1 MANLDA
7 PGPVIVTLG
16 LTKSWPLVNVIVPM
30 TPVKSMVSPDPARC
44 NAPRNVVGSLTSSP
58 VLVTIHLV
66 AASAGTASGIIASKT
81 PTEQST
87 KAANIRGLKMPASEF
102 GFFFI
107 KHGPFHRCTVPNLA
121 PGYAENGGIVKIAA
135 PGSVEL
141 TAWGE
146 EPAQRR
152 PLPRANQVLLR
163 HYLFSEAVLPYRGS
177 VSCLI
182 TSWLTSLHL

>member
-121 PGYAENGGIVKIAA
+121 PGYAEKGESLKSLPPAPQSLRLGEKSLLSGGRSPEQTRCYFDTTCLARRY
-135 PGSVEL
+135 SL
-141 TAWGE
+141 TE
-146 EPAQRR
+146 D
-152 PLPRANQVLLR
+152 LR
-163 HYLFSEAVLPYRGS
+163 LV
-177 VSCLI
+177 
-182 TSWLTSLHL
+182 